1 MAGENSNI
9 QITDLDFNTIKTN
22 LKRYLQSQTT
32 LQDYNYEG
40 SALSTL
46 LDVLAYNTQ
55 YQAYY
60 LNMVANEMFLDSA
73 LQRSSVV
80 SHAKLLN
87 YTPQSA
93 AAPRA
98 QIDLVMNNVTT
109 SSLTL
114 PKFTSFLSEAI
125 DGVSYRFVTLNS
137 TTENTDLA
145 NNTVTFNDLVIKQ
158 GEPVTLSFTYDSA
171 ANPTA
176 IFELPDTN
184 VDTTTI
190 SVVVQ
195 QSTSNSSSQVFTL
208 VDDYLALN
216 GTTKAFFLQEATNGF
231 YQIYFGD
238 GILGEALTDGNVVSV
253 SYIITSGTAATDA
266 NNFVLMDTISGFSSS
281 TITPVQAATQ
291 GAERETI
298 ESIKYTAPKSY
309 AAQGRAVTKEDYIFL
324 IQNNS
329 GIFPVDAVNVWGG
342 EENDPPVYGVV
353 FVAIKPSGGYLLTP
367 SQKSIIE
374 EQIIKPISVL
384 TVQPRIIDVDYN
396 YLVINSN
403 ILYDTKLTTLTS
415 SQLQTQT
422 LTAIQGFAADTL
434 NTFNS
439 TFQLSTLISTVQS
452 VSPSFI
458 TNDASIA
465 LQKRL
470 VPSLTSS
477 TTYTLKY
484 GTSLKKD
491 IFGKSISVTPT
502 FQVIDVDNNSV
513 VRDSVYLEETPS
525 STTYVE
531 SISISN
537 PGFGYTSTPTVT
549 ILGDGTG
556 ATARATVVNG
566 QVDSITMIDVGVNY
580 TQAIVQITS
589 TDGNGSLASAVAVL
603 AGNKGTLRTYYFE
616 NNVKKILNANA
627 GTVDYAQGIVTLTDF
642 NPSAI
647 NNPLGVLSVQAVPT
661 STIVSSARDKIIT
674 LDNTDP
680 NAINI
685 NIVAKV

>member
-73 LQRSSVV
+73 LQRASVV

-98 QIDLVMNNVTT
+98 QIDLVMNNVTV

-125 DGVSYRFVTLNS
+125 DGVSYKFVTLNS
-137 TTENTDLA
+137 TTQNTNLA
-145 NNTVTFNDLVIKQ
+145 NNTVTFDNLIIKQ
-158 GEPVTLSFTYDSA
+158 GEPVTLTFTYDSA

-190 SVVVQ
+190 TVTVQ
-195 QSTSNSSSQVFTL
+195 QSGSNTSTQVFTL
-208 VDDYLALN
+208 VDDYLSLN
-216 GTTKAFFLQEATNGF
+216 STTKAFFLQEGTNGF

-291 GAERETI
+291 GAEKESI

-324 IQNNS
+324 IQNNA
-329 GIFPVDAVNVWGG
+329 GIFPIDAVNVWGG

-353 FVAIKPSGGYLLTP
+353 FVAIKPSGGFLLTP
-367 SQKSIIE
+367 SQKLIIE
-374 EQIIKPISVL
+374 EEIIKPISVL

-403 ILYDTKLTTLTS
+403 VLYEPKLTTLTS
-415 SQLQTQT
+415 SQLQSQV
-422 LTAIQGFAADTL
+422 LSAIQGFATDTL

-452 VSPSFI
+452 VSSSFV
-458 TNDASIA
+458 TNDASIT
-465 LQKRL
+465 LQKRII
-470 VPSLTSS
+470 PSLTSS
-477 TTYTLKY
+477 TTYTLQY

-502 FQVIDVDNNSV
+502 FQVIDTENNSV
-513 VRDSVYLEETPS
+513 VRNPVYLEETPS
-525 STTYVE
+525 STTFVE
-531 SISISN
+531 SISIMN

-549 ILGDGTG
+549 ILGDGIG
-556 ATARATVVNG
+556 ATASATIVNG
-566 QVDSITMIDVGVNY
+566 QVDSIRIIDGGVNY

-616 NNVKKILNANA
+616 DHVKKILNANA
-627 GTVDYAQGIVTLTDF
+627 GTVNYAEGIVTLTDF

-647 NNPLGVLSVQAVPT
+647 NNPLGVLSIQAVPT
-661 STIVSSARDKIIT
+661 TTIISSARDKIIT

-680 NAINI
+680 NAINV

>member
-98 QIDLVMNNVTT
+98 QIDLVMNNVTA

-137 TTENTDLA
+137 TTENTNLA

-291 GAERETI
+291 GAERESI

-324 IQNNS
+324 IQNNA
-329 GIFPVDAVNVWGG
+329 GIFPIDAVNVWGG

-415 SQLQTQT
+415 SQLQAQT
-422 LTAIQGFAADTL
+422 LTAIQGFATDTL

-458 TNDASIA
+458 TNDASIT

-647 NNPLGVLSVQAVPT
+647 NSPLGILSVQAVPT

-685 NIVAKV
+685 NIVAKA

>member
-329 GIFPVDAVNVWGG
+329 GIFPIDAVNVWGG

>member
-73 LQRSSVV
+73 LQRASVV

-93 AAPRA
+93 TAPRA
-98 QIDLVMNNVTT
+98 QIDLVVNNVTT

-137 TTENTDLA
+137 TTENTDFA
-145 NNTVTFNDLVIKQ
+145 NNTVTFDNLVIKQ
-158 GEPVTLSFTYDSA
+158 GEPVTLTFTYDDA

-184 VDTTTI
+184 VDTATI

-238 GILGEALTDGNVVSV
+238 GILGQALTDGNVVSV

-329 GIFPVDAVNVWGG
+329 GIFPIDAVNVWGG

-403 ILYDTKLTTLTS
+403 ILYDPKLTTLTS
-415 SQLQTQT
+415 SQLQTQV
-422 LTAIQGFAADTL
+422 LTAIQGFATDTL

-452 VSPSFI
+452 VSSSFI
-458 TNDASIA
+458 TNDGSIT

-470 VPSLTSS
+470 VPSLTSP

-484 GTSLKKD
+484 GTSLRKD

-502 FQVIDVDNNSV
+502 FQIIDVDNNNV

-525 STTYVE
+525 STTFVE

-556 ATARATVVNG
+556 ATARATVING

-685 NIVAKV
+685 SIVAKV

>member
-73 LQRSSVV
+73 LQRASVV

-93 AAPRA
+93 TAPRA

-114 PKFTSFLSEAI
+114 PKFTNFLSEAI
-125 DGVSYRFVTLNS
+125 DGVSYKFVTLNS
-137 TTENTDLA
+137 TTQNTNLA
-145 NNTVTFNDLVIKQ
+145 NNTVTFDNLVIKQ
-158 GEPVTLSFTYDSA
+158 GEPVTLSFTYDNA

-176 IFELPDTN
+176 IFELPDTD

-190 SVVVQ
+190 TVLVQ
-195 QSTSNSSSQVFTL
+195 QSGSNTSTQVFTL
-208 VDDYLALN
+208 VDDYLSLN
-216 GTTKAFFLQEATNGF
+216 DTSKVFFLQEGTNGY

-238 GILGEALTDGNVVSV
+238 GVLGQALTDGNVVSV

-281 TITPVQAATQ
+281 TITSVQAATQ
-291 GAERETI
+291 GAEKETI

-309 AAQGRAVTKEDYIFL
+309 SAQGRAVTKEDYIYL
-324 IQNNS
+324 IQNNA
-329 GIFPVDAVNVWGG
+329 GIFPIDAVNVWGG

-367 SQKSIIE
+367 SQKLIIE
-374 EQIIKPISVL
+374 EQIIKPISVI

-403 ILYDTKLTTLTS
+403 ILYEPKLTSLTS

-422 LTAIQGFAADTL
+422 LSAIQKFAEDTL

-439 TFQLSTLISTVQS
+439 TFKLSSLISTVQS
-452 VSPSFI
+452 VSSSFV
-458 TNDASIA
+458 TNDANIV
-465 LQKRL
+465 LQKRI
-470 VPSLTSS
+470 VPSLISP

-484 GTSLKKD
+484 GTSLRKD

-502 FQVIDVDNNSV
+502 FQVIDVENNNT
-513 VRDSVYLEETPS
+513 VRNSVYLEETPS

-531 SISISN
+531 SISINN
-537 PGFGYTSTPTVT
+537 PGFGYTSSPTVT
-549 ILGDGTG
+549 ILGDGSG
-556 ATARATVVNG
+556 ATARATIVNG
-566 QVDSITMIDVGVNY
+566 QVDSITIIDQGINY
-580 TQAIVQITS
+580 TQAIVQITP
-589 TDGNGSLASAVAVL
+589 TDGNGSLASAVAIL

-647 NNPLGVLSVQAVPT
+647 NSSLGVLSVQAVPT
-661 STIVSSARDKIIT
+661 TTIVSSARDKIIT

-685 NIVAKV
+685 NIVAKT

>member
-329 GIFPVDAVNVWGG
+329 GVFPIDAVNVWGG

-403 ILYDTKLTTLTS
+403 ILYDPKLTTLTS

-589 TDGNGSLASAVAVL
+589 ADGNGSLASAVAVL

>member
-9 QITDLDFNTIKTN
+9 QVTDLDFNLIKTN
-22 LKRYLQSQTT
+22 LKRYLQAQTT

-46 LDVLAYNTQ
+46 LDILAYNTQ

-73 LQRSSVV
+73 LQRASVV

-98 QIDLVMNNVTT
+98 EINLVMNNVTD

-114 PKFTSFLSEAI
+114 PIFTSFLSEAI
-125 DGVSYRFVTLNS
+125 DGVTYKFVTMNS
-137 TTENTDLA
+137 VTENTNLE
-145 NNTVTFNDLVIKQ
+145 NNTVTYNNLVIKQ
-158 GEPVTLSFTYDSA
+158 GEPVTLTFTYDSA

-176 IFELPDTN
+176 IFELPDTD

-190 SVVVQ
+190 TVSVQ
-195 QSTSNSSSQVFTL
+195 QSGSNTSTQVFTL
-208 VDDYLALN
+208 VDDYLSLDN
-216 GTTKAFFLQEATNGF
+216 KTTAYFLQEGNNGF

-238 GILGEALTDGNVVSV
+238 GILGKTLTDGNIVTI
-253 SYIITSGTAATDA
+253 SYIITSGTLSSGA
-266 NNFVLMDTISGFSSS
+266 NNFVLMDTISGFSNGVV
-281 TITPVQAATQ
+281 TPILAATQ
-291 GAERETI
+291 GSEKETI

-309 AAQGRAVTKEDYIFL
+309 SAQGRAVTKEDYIYL
-324 IQNNS
+324 IQNNA
-329 GIFPVDAVNVWGG
+329 GVFPIDAVNVWGG
-342 EENDPPVYGVV
+342 EENDPPVYGAI
-353 FVAIKPSGGYLLTP
+353 FIAIKPSGGFLLTQT
-367 SQKSIIE
+367 QKAIIE

-403 ILYDTKLTTLTS
+403 ILYEPKLTSLTS
-415 SQLQTQT
+415 SQLQTQV
-422 LTAIQGFAADTL
+422 LTAIQSFANDTL

-439 TFQLSTLISTVQS
+439 TFKLSSLISTVQS
-452 VSPSFI
+452 VSGSFV
-458 TNDASIA
+458 TNDASIT
-465 LQKRL
+465 LQKRI

-477 TTYTLKY
+477 TTYSLRF
-484 GTSLKKD
+484 GTPLKKD

-502 FQVIDVDNNSV
+502 FQIIDRNNNNV
-513 VRDSVYLEETPS
+513 VRDTVYLEETPS
-525 STTYVE
+525 STTTVE
-531 SISISN
+531 SISVLN
-537 PGFGYTSTPTVT
+537 PGFGYTSAPIVT
-549 ILGDGTG
+549 ILGDGVG
-556 ATARATVVNG
+556 ATAVATVVNG
-566 QVDSITMIDVGVNY
+566 QINNITVTNSGGNY

-589 TDGNGSLASAVAVL
+589 TDGNGALASGVATL
-603 AGNKGTLRTYYFE
+603 SGNQGTLRTYYFE
-616 NNVKKILNANA
+616 DGIKRILNSNA
-627 GTVDYAQGIVTLTDF
+627 GTVNYDEGVVTLTDF

-647 NNPLGVLSVQAVPT
+647 NNPLGILSVQAVPT
-661 STIVSSARDKIIT
+661 STIISSSRDKIIT

-680 NAINI
+680 NAINV
-685 NIVAKV
+685 NIIAKV

>member
-9 QITDLDFNTIKTN
+9 QITDLDFNLIKTN
-22 LKRYLQSQTT
+22 LKRFLQSQDE
-32 LQDYNYEG
+32 LKDYNYEG
-40 SALSTL
+40 AALSTL
-46 LDVLAYNTQ
+46 LDILAYNTQ

-98 QIDLVMNNVTT
+98 VIDLVMNNVTT

-125 DGVSYRFVTLNS
+125 DGVSYKFVTLNS
-137 TTENTDLA
+137 VTQNTDLA
-145 NNTVTFNDLVIKQ
+145 NNTVTFDNVVIKQ
-158 GEPVTLSFTYDSA
+158 GEPATLSFTYDSA

-176 IFELPDTN
+176 TFELPDTN

-190 SVVVQ
+190 SVTVQ
-195 QSTSNSSSQVFTL
+195 QSTSNSYSQVFTL

-216 GTTKAFFLQEATNGF
+216 NTTTAFFLQEATNGN

-238 GILGEALTDGNVVSV
+238 GILGKALVDGNIVSV

-291 GAERETI
+291 GSERETI
-298 ESIKYTAPKSY
+298 ESVKYTAPKSY
-309 AAQGRAVTKEDYIFL
+309 SAQGRAVTKEDYIYL
-324 IQNNS
+324 IQNNA
-329 GIFPVDAVNVWGG
+329 GIFPIDAVNVWGG

-353 FVAIKPSGGYLLTP
+353 FIAIKPSGGYLLTQ
-367 SQKSIIE
+367 SQKAIIE
-374 EQIIKPISVL
+374 EEIIKPISVL
-384 TVQPRIIDVDYN
+384 TVQPRIIDVDYT

-403 ILYDTKLTTLTS
+403 ILYEPKLTTLTS
-415 SQLQTQT
+415 SQLQTQV

-439 TFQLSTLISTVQS
+439 TFKLSSLISTVQS
-452 VSPSFI
+452 VSPSFV
-458 TNDASIA
+458 TNDANIV
-465 LQKRL
+465 LQKRI
-470 VPSLTSS
+470 VPNLTSPA
-477 TTYTLKY
+477 TYTLKY

-502 FQVIDVDNNSV
+502 FQIIDTNSNNV
-513 VRDSVYLEETPS
+513 VREAVYLEETPS
-525 STTYVE
+525 STTFIE

-537 PGFGYTSTPTVT
+537 PGFGYTSEPIVT
-549 ILGDGTG
+549 IMGDGMG
-556 ATARATVVNG
+556 ATARATIVNG
-566 QVDSITMIDVGVNY
+566 QVDSITVTNGGVNY
-580 TQAIVQITS
+580 TQAIIEITS
-589 TDGNGSLASAVAVL
+589 SDGNGSLASAVAIL

-616 NNVKKILNANA
+616 DNVKKILNANA
-627 GTVDYAQGIVTLTDF
+627 GTVDYTQGIVTLIDF

-647 NNPLGVLSVQAVPT
+647 NNPLGILSVQVVPT
-661 STIVSSARDKIIT
+661 STIISSSRDKIIT

-680 NAINI
+680 NAINV
-685 NIVAKV
+685 NIIAKV

>member
-1 MAGENSNI
+1 
-9 QITDLDFNTIKTN
+9 
-22 LKRYLQSQTT
+22 
-32 LQDYNYEG
+32 
-40 SALSTL
+40 
-46 LDVLAYNTQ
+46 
-55 YQAYY
+55 
-60 LNMVANEMFLDSA
+60 

-137 TTENTDLA
+137 TTQNTDLA

-195 QSTSNSSSQVFTL
+195 QSTSNTSSQVFTL

-291 GAERETI
+291 GAERESI

-329 GIFPVDAVNVWGG
+329 GIFPIDAVNVWGG

-353 FVAIKPSGGYLLTP
+353 FVAIKPSGGYLLTQ
-367 SQKSIIE
+367 SQKSVIE

-415 SQLQTQT
+415 SQLQTQV
-422 LTAIQGFAADTL
+422 LTAIQGFATDTL

-525 STTYVE
+525 STTFVE

-627 GTVDYAQGIVTLTDF
+627 GTVDYAQGIVTLIDF

-647 NNPLGVLSVQAVPT
+647 NNPLGVLGVQAVPT

-674 LDNTDP
+674 LDNTDL

-685 NIVAKV
+685 SIVAKV

>member
-73 LQRSSVV
+73 LQRASVV

-98 QIDLVMNNVTT
+98 QIDLVVNNVTT

-137 TTENTDLA
+137 TTENTDFA
-145 NNTVTFNDLVIKQ
+145 NNTVTFDNLVIKQ

-324 IQNNS
+324 IQNNA
-329 GIFPVDAVNVWGG
+329 GIFPVDSVNVWGG

-403 ILYDTKLTTLTS
+403 ILYDPKLTTLTS
-415 SQLQTQT
+415 SQLQTQV

-452 VSPSFI
+452 VSSSFI
-458 TNDASIA
+458 TNDASIT

-647 NNPLGVLSVQAVPT
+647 NSPLGILSVQAVPT

>member
-9 QITDLDFNTIKTN
+9 QITDLDFNLIKTN
-22 LKRYLQSQTT
+22 LKRYLQSQNE
-32 LQDYNYEG
+32 LKDYNYEG

-73 LQRSSVV
+73 LQRASVV

-98 QIDLVMNNVTT
+98 VIDLVIPGVTI
-109 SSLTL
+109 SSLTV

-125 DGVSYRFVTLNS
+125 DGVSYKFVTLNS
-137 TTENTDLA
+137 VTQNTNLA
-145 NNTVTFNDLVIKQ
+145 NNTVTFDNLTIKQ

-184 VDTTTI
+184 IDTTTI
-190 SVVVQ
+190 SVTVQ
-195 QSTSNSSSQVFTL
+195 QSTSNNASEVFTL
-208 VDDYLALN
+208 VTDYLALDN
-216 GTTKAFFLQEATNGF
+216 ETKAFFLQEGTNGF

-238 GILGEALTDGNVVSV
+238 GILGKALVDGNVVSI
-253 SYIITSGTAATDA
+253 SYIITSGTAATGA
-266 NNFVLMDTISGFSSS
+266 NNFVLMDTISGYS
-281 TITPVQAATQ
+281 TSVINPVLAATQ
-291 GAERETI
+291 GFEKETI

-309 AAQGRAVTKEDYIFL
+309 AAQGRAVTKEDYIYL
-324 IQNNS
+324 IQNNA
-329 GIFPVDAVNVWGG
+329 GLFPIDAVNVWGG
-342 EENDPPVYGVV
+342 EENDPPVYGAV
-353 FVAIKPSGGYLLTP
+353 FIAIKPSGGFLLTQT
-367 SQKSIIE
+367 QKAIIE
-374 EQIIKPISVL
+374 QEIIKPISVL
-384 TVQPRIIDVDYN
+384 TVQPRIIDVDYT

-403 ILYDTKLTTLTS
+403 ILYEPKLTTLTS
-415 SQLQTQT
+415 SQLQTQV
-422 LTAIQGFAADTL
+422 LSAIQGFAADTL

-439 TFQLSTLISTVQS
+439 TFKLSSLISTVQS
-452 VSPSFI
+452 VSSSFV
-458 TNDASIA
+458 TNDATIT
-465 LQKRL
+465 LQKRIIPNL
-470 VPSLTSS
+470 STP
-477 TTYTLKY
+477 TTYTLQF
-484 GTSLKKD
+484 GAPLKKD
-491 IFGKSISVTPT
+491 IFGKSISATPT
-502 FQVIDVDNNSV
+502 FQIVDTKNNNI
-513 VRDSVYLEETPS
+513 VRDTVYLEETPS
-525 STTYVE
+525 STTFIE
-531 SISISN
+531 SISIMN
-537 PGFGYTSTPTVT
+537 PGFGYTSAPTVT

-556 ATARATVVNG
+556 ATAVATVVNG
-566 QVDSITMIDVGVNY
+566 QINNITVTNPGINY
-580 TQAIVQITS
+580 TQAIVQITPI
-589 TDGNGSLASAVAVL
+589 DGNGSLASAVAVL

-642 NPSAI
+642 NPSEI
-647 NNPLGVLSVQAVPT
+647 NNPLGVLSIQAVPT
-661 STIVSSARDKIIT
+661 TTIISSARDKIIT

-680 NAINI
+680 NAINV

>member
-9 QITDLDFNTIKTN
+9 QITDLDFNLIKTN

-46 LDVLAYNTQ
+46 LDILAYNTQ

-73 LQRSSVV
+73 LQRASVV

-98 QIDLVMNNVTT
+98 QIDLVMNNVSV

-125 DGVSYRFVTLNS
+125 DGVNYKFVTLNS
-137 TTENTDLA
+137 TTQNTDLA
-145 NNTVTFNDLVIKQ
+145 NNTVTFDNLVIKQ
-158 GEPVTLSFTYDSA
+158 GEPVTLTFTYDSA

-208 VDDYLALN
+208 VDDYLALDN
-216 GTTKAFFLQEATNGF
+216 TTTAFFLQEATNGY

-238 GILGEALTDGNVVSV
+238 GILGQALTDGNVVSV

-291 GAERETI
+291 GAEKETI

-309 AAQGRAVTKEDYIFL
+309 SAQGRAVTKEDYIYL
-324 IQNNS
+324 IQNNA
-329 GIFPVDAVNVWGG
+329 GIFPIDAVNVWGG

-353 FVAIKPSGGYLLTP
+353 FVAIKPSGGFLLTQ
-367 SQKSIIE
+367 SQKAIIE
-374 EQIIKPISVL
+374 EEIIKPISVL

-403 ILYDTKLTTLTS
+403 VLYEPKLTTLTS
-415 SQLQTQT
+415 SQLQSQV

-439 TFQLSTLISTVQS
+439 TFKLSSLISTVQS
-452 VSPSFI
+452 VSSSFV
-458 TNDASIA
+458 TNDANIV
-465 LQKRL
+465 LQKRI
-470 VPSLTSS
+470 VPSLTSA
-477 TTYTLKY
+477 TTYTLQY
-484 GTSLKKD
+484 GTSLRKD

-502 FQVIDVDNNSV
+502 FQVIDTNSNNV
-513 VRDSVYLEETPS
+513 VRESVYLEETPS
-525 STTYVE
+525 STTFIE

-556 ATARATVVNG
+556 ATARATIVNG
-566 QVDSITMIDVGVNY
+566 QVDSITITNGGINY
-580 TQAIVQITS
+580 TQAIVQITPI
-589 TDGNGSLASAVAVL
+589 DGNGSLATGIAIL

-616 NNVKKILNANA
+616 NNVKKILNASA

-661 STIVSSARDKIIT
+661 STIISSSRDKIIT

-680 NAINI
+680 NAINV
-685 NIVAKV
+685 NIIAKV

>member
-137 TTENTDLA
+137 TTENTNLA

-195 QSTSNSSSQVFTL
+195 QSTSNTSSQVFAL

-291 GAERETI
+291 GAERESI

-329 GIFPVDAVNVWGG
+329 GIFPIDAVNVWGG

-384 TVQPRIIDVDYN
+384 TVQPKIIDVDYN

-415 SQLQTQT
+415 SQLQTQV
-422 LTAIQGFAADTL
+422 LTAIQGFATNTL

-525 STTYVE
+525 STTFVE

-589 TDGNGSLASAVAVL
+589 TDGNGSLASAVAIL

-627 GTVDYAQGIVTLTDF
+627 GTVDYAQGIITLTDF

-685 NIVAKV
+685 SIVAKV

>member
-22 LKRYLQSQTT
+22 LRRFLQSQNE
-32 LQDYNYEG
+32 LKDYNYEG
-40 SALSTL
+40 AALSTL
-46 LDVLAYNTQ
+46 LDILAYNTQ

-98 QIDLVMNNVTT
+98 TVNLVMNNVTD

-125 DGVSYRFVTLNS
+125 DGISYKFVTLNS
-137 TTENTDLA
+137 TTQNTDLA
-145 NNTVTFNDLVIKQ
+145 NNTVSFNNLTIKQ
-158 GEPVTLSFTYDSA
+158 GEPVTLTFVYNSA
-171 ANPTA
+171 TNPTA
-176 IFELPDTN
+176 TFELPDVN

-190 SVVVQ
+190 SVTVQ
-195 QSTSNSSSQVFTL
+195 QSTSNTYSQVFSL
-208 VDDYLALN
+208 VDDYLALDN
-216 GTTKAFFLQEATNGF
+216 TTRAFFLQEGTNGY

-238 GILGEALTDGNVVSV
+238 GILGQALTDGNVVVV
-253 SYIITSGTAATDA
+253 SYIITSGTAATGA

-281 TITPVQAATQ
+281 TITPVLAATQ
-291 GAERETI
+291 GAEKESI

-309 AAQGRAVTKEDYIFL
+309 AAQGRAVTKEDYIYL
-324 IQNNS
+324 IQNNK
-329 GIFPVDAVNVWGG
+329 GLFPIDSVNVWGG
-342 EENDPPVYGVV
+342 EENDPPVYGVI
-353 FVAIKPSGGYLLTP
+353 FAAIKPSGGYLLTP
-367 SQKSIIE
+367 TQKQVIE
-374 EQIIKPISVL
+374 EEIIRPISVL
-384 TVQPRIIDVDYN
+384 TVQPRVIDVDYT

-403 ILYDTKLTTLTS
+403 ILYDTKLTSLTS
-415 SQLQTQT
+415 SQLQTQV
-422 LTAIQGFAADTL
+422 LAAIQGFAADTL

-439 TFQLSTLISTVQS
+439 TFKLASLISTVQS
-452 VSPSFI
+452 VNPSFI
-458 TNDASIA
+458 TNDANII
-465 LQKRL
+465 LQKRI
-470 VPSLTSS
+470 VPNLSAP

-491 IFGKSISVTPT
+491 IFGKSVSVTPT
-502 FQVIDVDNNSV
+502 FQVIDTKNNNV
-513 VRDSVYLEETPS
+513 LREIVYLEETPS
-525 STTYVE
+525 PTTFIE
-531 SISISN
+531 SISIIN

-556 ATARATVVNG
+556 ATAKATIVNG
-566 QVDSITMIDVGVNY
+566 QVDSITIIDGGVNY
-580 TQAIVQITS
+580 TQAIVQITP

-616 NNVKKILNANA
+616 NNVKKILNGNA
-627 GTVDYAQGIVTLTDF
+627 GTVDYNQGIVTLTDF
-642 NPSAI
+642 NPSGI
-647 NNPLGVLSVQAVPT
+647 NNPLGVLSVQVVPT
-661 STIVSSARDKIIT
+661 STIISSARDKIIT

-680 NAINI
+680 NAINV